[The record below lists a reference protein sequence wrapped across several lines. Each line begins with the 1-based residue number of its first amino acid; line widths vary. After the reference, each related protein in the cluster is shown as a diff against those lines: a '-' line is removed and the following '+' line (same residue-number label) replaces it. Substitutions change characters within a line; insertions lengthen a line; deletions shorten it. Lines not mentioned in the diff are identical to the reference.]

1 MPPTMRLHS
10 GLLAIAVLA
19 ALVPKSVEASPLIFT
34 DRATFLNVHTAL
46 GLPPLALETFEAP
59 VWDNNISSDSCVLNV
74 PGLRIGHDCHDGA
87 VDISG
92 PSGFAAFP
100 QDRFSV
106 IARFDLPQ
114 TSIGFDYNVP
124 SHVRCLEFPFDPAD
138 VSCNV
143 VNFGA
148 GLSFFLSG
156 SGFLGIIDTSNPIIG
171 MGTPHPSPIASGYLQ
186 MDNLLYRVPEPSTA
200 LLFGS
205 AFALLQ
211 VVRLRRKNRSV
222 FRSLN

>member
-19 ALVPKSVEASPLIFT
+19 ALVPKSAEASPLIFT

-46 GLPPLALETFEAP
+46 GLPPLALETFDHPYWSINPSIDVCAMY
-59 VWDNNISSDSCVLNV
+59 VS
-74 PGLRIGHDCHDGA
+74 GLAVYHDCHDGG

-106 IARFDLPQ
+106 TARFDVPQ

-124 SHVRCLEFPFDPAD
+124 TGRPCLEFPFDPAD

-143 VNFGA
+143 VNFGL

-156 SGFLGIIDTSNPIIG
+156 SGFLGIIDTSNPITF

-186 MDNLLYRVPEPSTA
+186 MDNLLHRVPEPSTA

-211 VVRLRRKNRSV
+211 VVRLRRKS
-222 FRSLN
+222 ST